1 MVLNRTRLFGKR
13 LAGSVAK
20 VRAGPVTVA
29 NAGTSLKA
37 TLNSFI
43 KGLVCELGG
52 TLPIPS

>member
-1 MVLNRTRLFGKR
+1 MVINRTRLFGKR

>member
-13 LAGSVAK
+13 LAGTVAK
-20 VRAGPVTVA
+20 VPAFVTVA

-43 KGLVCELGG
+43 KGLVCELGE